1 MNLPI
6 CPSLLALSECQDNCP
21 NAISDTKPLG
31 RKFHFQV
38 LASLL
43 EFLTCQTF
51 SFHSRRGTFSQVQS
65 IFCQML
71 PETFSVPLLYLSDL
85 KPPVLLGTLSLQ
97 WHPEQL
103 GQHLLRVCF
112 ETPTPQPFSYSSPES
127 LYPAF
132 LI

>member
-6 CPSLLALSECQDNCP
+6 CLSLLALAECQDSCP
-21 NAISDTKPLG
+21 NVISDTKPPG
-31 RKFHFQV
+31 HKFHFQV

-51 SFHSRRGTFSQVQS
+51 SFHPRQGTFSQVQS

-85 KPPVLLGTLSLQ
+85 KPPVLLGSLS
-97 WHPEQL
+97 
-103 GQHLLRVCF
+103 
-112 ETPTPQPFSYSSPES
+112 SKS
-127 LYPAF
+127 LF
-132 LI
+132 